1 MKSLGL
7 LNYGDIIFDCSLN
20 SFLSEITVN
29 LDCLLITFLNFDLF
43 HVIFSCFSVEFMQII
58 IVFL

>member
-43 HVIFSCFSVEFMQII
+43 HCVSIEFMQII